1 MSGFPLTWILI
12 ADCGC
17 SRLLSWNAA
26 DSDLI
31 ELESPTPDQSG
42 VDNETFTNN
51 LASFLRLALD
61 EARYERLVL
70 IAPTE
75 FLVVLRGKLDHEVC
89 QLVAELIGL
98 DLTKASLADIRKRL
112 PAFPDN
118 G

>member
-17 SRLLSWNAA
+17 SRLVSWNAA
-26 DSDLI
+26 DAELI
-31 ELESPTPDQSG
+31 ELDSPTPDQSD

-51 LASFLRLALD
+51 LASFLRIALD
-61 EARYERLVL
+61 EQRYERLVL
-70 IAPTE
+70 ISPTE
-75 FLVVLRGKLDHEVC
+75 FLVILRDKLDHDVC

-98 DLTKASLADIRKRL
+98 DLTKASLTDIRKRL